1 MKYKRIREDL
11 LNVLN
16 EKQFNALVELFG
28 EIQIFIIS
36 KMARR
41 KHIKINEIKAT
52 ESAYKI
58 YLILLNEEDDMV
70 SDMTDEEAEE
80 ITIWLGC
87 QSKRDIKYLVEELM
101 KTDIDIDD
109 LDCAMYRLY
118 YQLEDILRL
127 Y

>member
-1 MKYKRIREDL
+1 
-11 LNVLN
+11 
-16 EKQFNALVELFG
+16 
-28 EIQIFIIS
+28 
-36 KMARR
+36 MARR